1 MKVGD
6 IVRQSGKLLRMSRDG
21 KPIKPSQM
29 LGVVLAIEP
38 LDPRFVKYQ
47 PGWAK
52 RIGRP
57 ITVRW
62 NNGTIKESYAEGA
75 LEVVSSTN
83 ELDDEQLELVVGG
96 MSTLK
101 FSEWRAKKINEGW

>member
-6 IVRQSGKLLRMSRDG
+6 IVRQSGKLLRMNRGG

-38 LDPRFVKYQ
+38 LDPKFAKSQ

-62 NNGTIKESYAEGA
+62 NNGTVKENCAEGA
-75 LEVVSSTN
+75 LEIVS
-83 ELDDEQLELVVGG
+83 
-96 MSTLK
+96 
-101 FSEWRAKKINEGW
+101 EGR